1 MNSSQR
7 RSGFRLPWS
16 GEPSGEEETAS
27 ATVKAAGSATPISSE
42 PAVSPIVG
50 ATAPVTPDPAPVS
63 SAPAPT
69 PAPAAR
75 PQRPAAP
82 EPSKELL
89 RDLVEAMRGVAEDA
103 RATSLEALRAEV
115 DERIG
120 HISSQGDEHAAK
132 LRSRAEADIVGIG
145 DWAKAEAERIRNEA
159 EARVAKRRQQLESQ
173 LTAESKRAERESDE
187 TGARVTE
194 YERELDSFFAQLT
207 EIADPSAFAAAVKRM
222 PRPPQIPT
230 ATAPRNGNGEAAV
243 GVAPLAEPES
253 VQHNGSSSAT
263 ESEASGTDAK
273 LAGRLAELDA
283 ELDAPEQLAPADAAA
298 EPVADGPAV
307 DTTTVIIVKGLG
319 SFGAVTAFK
328 QTLEDVE
335 GIDSVTLSLGSTG
348 EFAYRAI
355 HKSSF
360 DIEKGIGGLDGGSVE
375 RQPDGALRLTMSRG
389 R

>member
-16 GEPSGEEETAS
+16 GEPSGEEAGNQETAS
-27 ATVKAAGSATPISSE
+27 ATAEVASSSTLASSVVAPTPSISADR
-42 PAVSPIVG
+42 
-50 ATAPVTPDPAPVS
+50 APVR
-63 SAPAPT
+63 SAPTPT
-69 PAPAAR
+69 PAPAPAAR
-75 PQRPAAP
+75 PQRPAEP

-89 RDLVEAMRGVAEDA
+89 RDLVEAMRGVAEQA
-103 RATSLEALRAEV
+103 RATSLEGLRAEV

-120 HISSQGDEHAAK
+120 RFSSEGEEHAAK
-132 LRSRAEADIVGIG
+132 LRGRAEADIVGIG

-173 LTAESKRAERESDE
+173 LTADSKRAERESDE
-187 TGARVTE
+187 TRARVAE
-194 YERELDSFFAQLT
+194 FERELDSFFAQLT

-222 PRPPQIPT
+222 PRPPHI
-230 ATAPRNGNGEAAV
+230 ATTTVVTNGNGEAAT
-243 GVAPLAEPES
+243 GEAALAEPEPE
-253 VQHNGSSSAT
+253 QQNGSSSPVDA
-263 ESEASGTDAK
+263 ELPGTDAE

-283 ELDAPEQLAPADAAA
+283 KLDAPEQPSVVEAAA
-298 EPVADGPAV
+298 DRVAEAPAV
-307 DTTTVIIVKGLG
+307 DTTSVIIVKGLG

-348 EFAYRAI
+348 EFAYRAV

-360 DIEKGIGGLDGGSVE
+360 DIEKAIGGLDGGSVE